1 MKVVLVNPPPYQ
13 LVEPYYDTPPYPR
26 TAIAYLAGFLR
37 DKGIDVDAVDCK
49 FDRLDYHQGIEAVLA
64 KEPTIVGL
72 TAFSN
77 EIVQAAEFASLL
89 KKSCQSVITVIGG
102 VHFTAIPEQTLRE
115 FPSFDYGIKGEGE
128 ESIVDFC
135 KFIENNDPQL
145 PEGVCLIRQSG
156 EYIDGG
162 ERKPIS
168 DQETLPHPAWDL
180 FRPAEEYILHTSRGC
195 PFACTFCMNPNG
207 RKVRPRS
214 PQNVIRELEFLYGF
228 ANPSRIFFGDEIFTV
243 KKDRIRELCKL
254 MIENGF
260 HKKFSWKCQTHVACI
275 DQDLADLM
283 KQSNCRTTGLGIES
297 GDDMLLM
304 KMGKST
310 NASLIKEAV
319 HVLKQSRIK
328 FESYFILG
336 QPNET
341 KKSALKTINFAVE
354 LNPDIP
360 ILGIMVPYPGTKIA
374 QMVENGEGGYKR
386 LSRNWNDYNKQ
397 FGNSIEF
404 DHLSRRQMELLQ
416 LYGYLKV
423 FILNG
428 RLIDLTKFVWQY
440 KSEGIALIKK
450 ILGLRS
456 SKVID
461 PTMIN
466 SLALDTITD
475 RQESRN

>member
-1 MKVVLVNPPPYQ
+1 MKVVLVNPPPYR

-37 DKGIDVDAVDCK
+37 RSGVEVDVVDCK
-49 FDRLDYHQGIEAVLA
+49 YDQLNYQQGVDAVLA
-64 KEPTIVGL
+64 KEPTVVGL

-77 EIVQAAEFASLL
+77 EIVQAAEFASFV
-89 KKSCQSVITVIGG
+89 KKSSEELITLIGG

-128 ESIVDFC
+128 ESLVDFC
-135 KFIENNDPQL
+135 GFLIGQERQL
-145 PEGVCLIRQSG
+145 PQGVCTIGKNG

-168 DQETLPHPAWDL
+168 DQESLPFPAWDL

-214 PQNVIRELEFLYGF
+214 PANVIGELDFLYGF

-254 MIENGF
+254 MIANGF
-260 HKKFSWKCQTHVACI
+260 HRRFSWKCQTHVACI

-310 NASLIKEAV
+310 NAALIKEAV
-319 HVLKQSRIK
+319 RVLKNSKIK

-341 KKSALKTINFAVE
+341 VKSARKTIDFAVE

-374 QMVENGEGGYKR
+374 EMVEKGEGGYKR
-386 LSRNWNDYNKQ
+386 LSTNWNDYNKQ

-423 FILNG
+423 FLVNG
-428 RLIDLTKFVWQY
+428 RLVDLAKFIWQY
-440 KSEGIALIKK
+440 KSEGIALVKK
-450 ILGLRS
+450 IVGLQPA
-456 SKVID
+456 KMID

-466 SLALDTITD
+466 SLALDVATD
-475 RQESRN
+475 DQKSRQ

>member
-37 DKGIDVDAVDCK
+37 SKGIDVDAVDCK
-49 FDRLDYHQGIEAVLA
+49 FDRLDYGQGINAVLA
-64 KEPTIVGL
+64 KDPTIVGL

-77 EIVQAAEFASLL
+77 EIVQAAEFASML
-89 KKSCQSVITVIGG
+89 KKSRPELITLIGG

-128 ESIVDFC
+128 ESLVHFC
-135 KFIENNDPQL
+135 KFIENAETQL
-145 PEGVCLIRQSG
+145 PEGVCQISG
-156 EYIDGG
+156 NGEFTEGG
-162 ERKPIS
+162 DRKPIG
-168 DQETLPHPAWDL
+168 DQETLPYPAWDL

-214 PQNVIRELEFLYGF
+214 PENVIGELEFLYEF

-254 MIENGF
+254 MIAKGF
-260 HKKFSWKCQTHVACI
+260 HKRFSWKCQTHVACI

-283 KQSNCRTTGLGIES
+283 KESNCRTTGLGIES

-310 NASLIKEAV
+310 NASLIKDAV
-319 HVLKQSRIK
+319 RVLKKSKIN

-341 KKSALKTINFAVE
+341 KQSALKTINFAVE

-386 LSRNWNDYNKQ
+386 LSTNWNDYNKQ

-423 FILNG
+423 FIFNW
-428 RLIDLTKFVWQY
+428 RFIDLSKFVWQY

-450 ILGLRS
+450 IVGLRPA
-456 SKVID
+456 KVID

-466 SLALDTITD
+466 SLALDSVN
-475 RQESRN
+475 QKAEHKN